1 MWLSGKK
8 KKSPCQCRRHGFNRW
23 VEKIFWR
30 KKWQPTPVFLPGK
43 SHGQRNLVENSP
55 WGHKRVGHA
64 LVTKQQERQHRGC
77 IPGSL
82 AQRNTRV
89 KNPNT
94 NLNESCLSDIIF
106 II

>member
-1 MWLSGKK
+1 MWLRGKGC
-8 KKSPCQCRRHGFNRW
+8 PCQCRRSGFNRW
-23 VEKIFWR
+23 VEEISWR

-43 SHGQRNLVENSP
+43 SYGQRNLVGYSP
-55 WGHKRVGHA
+55 WGHKRMGHA
-64 LVTKQQERQHRGC
+64 LVTKQQKQHRDC

-89 KNPNT
+89 KNPNA

-106 II
+106 TI